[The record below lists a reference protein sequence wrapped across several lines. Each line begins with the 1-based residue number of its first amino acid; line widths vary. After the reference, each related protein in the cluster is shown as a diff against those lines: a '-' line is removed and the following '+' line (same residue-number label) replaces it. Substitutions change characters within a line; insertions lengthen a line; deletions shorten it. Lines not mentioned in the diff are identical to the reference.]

1 MGLSA
6 ITLERRR
13 EMSFIKR
20 WLKGDIADPINAA
33 SNVTLVGALVG
44 LLGVFLWFGMPV
56 MYALTRGDWAIRLCR
71 LGRCLVGICAPTIV
85 AFYVA
90 GVVSTIARLIP
101 SLIVRWAIMLAVGG
115 VLTFLGASWMLANLP

>member
-1 MGLSA
+1 
-6 ITLERRR
+6 
-13 EMSFIKR
+13 MSFIKR

-56 MYALTRGDWAIRLCR
+56 MYALTRSDWAIRLYR
-71 LGRCLVGICAPTIV
+71 LGRCLVGVCAPTIV

-90 GVVSTIARLIP
+90 GVVSTIARMIP
-101 SLIVRWAIMLAVGG
+101 SLIVRWVIMLAVGC
-115 VLTFLGASWMLANLP
+115 VPTFLGASWMLANLP